1 MIEIEFAAEV
11 ASDHRETLNWMIAAA
26 PAASAVKH
34 EIRGLIMPTNKV
46 VADTESKM
54 KKAIEILQDELKTVR
69 SGRASTGLVENI
81 KADFYG
87 TRTPIKQMATLAT
100 PQMDMI
106 VIKPFDPGSV
116 KEIEKA
122 IKASDL
128 SIAPIVDGKIIR
140 LNVPALSEER
150 RKQLVQQA
158 RQVGEQTKV
167 TTRNIRRDAI
177 KQLEKDQKDKL
188 ITEDDLEK
196 GKKQIDDIAKKC
208 ADKVDELI
216 KSKSDEIMLD

>member
-1 MIEIEFAAEV
+1 
-11 ASDHRETLNWMIAAA
+11 
-26 PAASAVKH
+26 
-34 EIRGLIMPTNKV
+34 MPTNEIV
-46 VADTESKM
+46 SDTESKM
-54 KKAIEILQDELKTVR
+54 NKAVEILQDELKSVR
-69 SGRASTGLVENI
+69 SGMASTGLVENI

-87 TRTPIKQMATLAT
+87 TPTPLKQMATLAT

-106 VIKPFDPGSV
+106 VIKPFDPGSI

-140 LNVPALSEER
+140 LNIPALSEER

-158 RQVGEQTKV
+158 KQTGEQTKV
-167 TTRNIRRDAI
+167 TTRNIRRDAN
-177 KQLEKDQKDKL
+177 KHLEKEQKDKL
-188 ITEDDLEK
+188 ITEDDVEK
-196 GKKQIDDIAKKC
+196 GKKQIDDITKKC
-208 ADKVDELI
+208 ADRVDELI

>member
-1 MIEIEFAAEV
+1 
-11 ASDHRETLNWMIAAA
+11 
-26 PAASAVKH
+26 
-34 EIRGLIMPTNKV
+34 MPTKEI

-54 KKAIEILQDELKTVR
+54 NKAVQILQDELKTIR

-87 TRTPIKQMATLAT
+87 TPTPIKQMATLAT

-106 VIKPFDPGSV
+106 VIKPFDPASA
-116 KEIEKA
+116 KDIEKA

-128 SIAPIVDGKIIR
+128 SIAPIIDGKIIR

-150 RKQLVQQA
+150 RKQLVQQVK
-158 RQVGEQTKV
+158 QTGEQAKV
-167 TTRNIRRDAI
+167 TVRNMRRDAN
-177 KQLEKDQKDKL
+177 KLLEKQQKDKV

-196 GKKQIDDIAKKC
+196 GKKQIDDIIKTC
-208 ADKVDELI
+208 ADKVDDLV